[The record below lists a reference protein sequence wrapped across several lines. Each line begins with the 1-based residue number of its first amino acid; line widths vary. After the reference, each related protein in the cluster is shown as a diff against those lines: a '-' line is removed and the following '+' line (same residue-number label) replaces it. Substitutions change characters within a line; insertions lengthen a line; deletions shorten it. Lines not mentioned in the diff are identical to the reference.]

1 MTLRATLFQLRNPNQ
16 HVLLVPKHARF
27 FLPRLPATYGL
38 HFKGPQKLKNYLVQ
52 LGKGDKLSCAH
63 PTSRAKCKLHDAFH
77 LCLLRG
83 VALDESLWTKDV
95 GIWPKY
101 SLGPQQTK
109 QIMTDSCS
117 AREEHAIDGIAAGG
131 HAFEVSIQR
140 GWADTNGFVDH
151 SLKQ

>member
-63 PTSRAKCKLHDAFH
+63 PPSRAKGKLHHPFH
-77 LCLLRG
+77 LYLLFL
-83 VALDESLWTKDV
+83 VALDESLGAKDI
-95 GIWPKY
+95 GIWPKCV
-101 SLGPQQTK
+101 LGPQDTK
-109 QIMTDSCS
+109 
-117 AREEHAIDGIAAGG
+117 
-131 HAFEVSIQR
+131 
-140 GWADTNGFVDH
+140 
-151 SLKQ
+151 